1 MSDDLNFQQ
10 LSTVQNNLQP
20 APRTIAAATTIA
32 RTTKLTRVTGTTVIT
47 TITPPVTGYH
57 ELTLVF
63 STGTASQL
71 DSNGGNISPT
81 TYTTITDRPVT
92 LYYDPRTALY
102 YIMTVA

>member
-1 MSDDLNFQQ
+1 MSDLDFQQ
-10 LSTVQNNLQP
+10 LSTVQSAAQLSP
-20 APRTIAAATTIA
+20 KTIAAAATIVP
-32 RTTKLTRVTGTTVIT
+32 TTKLTRVTGATTIT
-47 TITPPVTGYH
+47 TITPPVSGYH

-71 DSNGGNISPT
+71 DSASGNISPT

>member
-1 MSDDLNFQQ
+1 MSDLNFQNF
-10 LSTVQNNLQP
+10 STVQSDKQP
-20 APRTIAAATTIA
+20 LPVTMAAAATIA
-32 RTTKLTRVTGTTVIT
+32 PQTKLTRITGATTIT

-71 DSNGGNISPT
+71 DSAGGNISPT

-102 YIMTVA
+102 YIMAVA